1 MISFDFITPLARP
14 ALPRGSLLPRIIR
27 PRVTVSCIVGL
38 FCLRISLLLG
48 LFCLLISLLLGLPG
62 RKPLVTRHRAPHN
75 TRRAQRSSSSAR
87 PLCTR
92 LGSGSGAHLCVCVCV
107 CVCYGNVTAA
117 KSSPLGSD
125 ILWKGGLGGRR
136 RRRKVGRASGA
147 PLPFQHHTWHG
158 RCDAMCGLA
167 LAVNG
172 CLCPLSTPAP

>member
-1 MISFDFITPLARP
+1 M
-14 ALPRGSLLPRIIR
+14 
-27 PRVTVSCIVGL
+27 
-38 FCLRISLLLG
+38 
-48 LFCLLISLLLGLPG
+48 
-62 RKPLVTRHRAPHN
+62 
-75 TRRAQRSSSSAR
+75 AQVRT
-87 PLCTR
+87 CV
-92 LGSGSGAHLCVCVCV
+92 CVCVCV

-147 PLPFQHHTWHG
+147 PLPFQHHTGHG